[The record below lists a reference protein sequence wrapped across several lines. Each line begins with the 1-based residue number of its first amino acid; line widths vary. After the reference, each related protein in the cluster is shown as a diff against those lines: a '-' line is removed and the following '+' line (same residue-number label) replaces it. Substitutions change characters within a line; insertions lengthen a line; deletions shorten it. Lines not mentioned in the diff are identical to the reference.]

1 MNSVAPHSHPD
12 PRAWLSAMLRASQRL
27 TQGGSRALVLLM
39 LAALSLLPM
48 AARAQDF
55 SQGVDVAGANATI
68 WFRSNVATSWVDV
81 HYQVNGGGQQN
92 LRMTSVNG
100 RYEQRLPAAR
110 GNVLSYFFTYD
121 KGGAAF
127 DSPRFSFTVQGDTG
141 GGGGGGG
148 GGGVD
153 AAGAVCFF
161 EHVNYAGASTCA
173 DATSGWIGTVW
184 NDRVSSLKLKPG
196 YAIDVYQ
203 DINFT
208 GRVLTLTSDTV
219 NLDALGFNDALSS
232 FRVRTTGG
240 GGAGGGDGGAANWN
254 GRTTFNI
261 VNQTNGRWADD
272 QIYWAIIGRDW
283 GSGRFVRVDA
293 SGNLIPMTVADNG
306 ALVKG
311 GVGYTNYFNRL
322 SNTRSVTIPAL
333 DSARILMS
341 VGSPMYIKTVVDG
354 NGNIGYA
361 GANIENPTD
370 PNIDV
375 YFDFGEMAILPKG
388 NGAQGI
394 FVNTTRV
401 DHFGFPL
408 KLRVQG
414 LNGFDQTVGEPL
426 TESRDQLFARFKAET
441 PAQFTNLANAPYAP
455 WRIVAPAHG
464 NFRPGQAN
472 GNYLQPYIDAVW
484 QRFRNEDLVFTLQNL
499 GTFRGRV
506 TGDRF
511 IITGGNQFGT
521 YFINGKP
528 DTAMVL
534 LGAGLLA
541 DASGGPSNI
550 GTQLQIQ
557 AQLCAAL
564 NRRVAE
570 QPSLWYVQSAHHP
583 AGQASN
589 WYSKFWHEHSINK
602 LAYGFAY
609 DDVGGFSPSVHTPAP
624 TTVTYTIGW

>member
-1 MNSVAPHSHPD
+1 MNVAVPHP
-12 PRAWLSAMLRASQRL
+12 PGAWTWLSALRRTSRRL
-27 TQGGSRALVLLM
+27 MHDGARALAVLM
-39 LAALSLLPM
+39 LAALSLLPTLSQ
-48 AARAQDF
+48 AQDF
-55 SQGVDVAGANATI
+55 SQGVDVAGNTATI
-68 WFRSNVATSWVDV
+68 WFRSNVATTWVDV

-92 LRMTSVNG
+92 LRMTSANG
-100 RYEQRLPAAR
+100 RYEQRVTVVT
-110 GNVLSYFFTYD
+110 GNVLSYFFTYNN
-121 KGGAAF
+121 GGAAF
-127 DSPRFSFTVQGDTG
+127 DSPRFSFTVQGDTVG
-141 GGGGGGG
+141 NL
-148 GGGVD
+148 
-153 AAGAVCFF
+153 AGAVCFF
-161 EHVNYAGASTCA
+161 EHVNYGGASTCA
-173 DATSGWIGTVW
+173 DATTGWIGAVW
-184 NDRVSSLKLKPG
+184 NDRASSVKVKPG
-196 YAIDVYQ
+196 YEVDLYQ

-208 GRVLTLTSDTV
+208 GRVLTLGADAADLV
-219 NLDALGFNDALSS
+219 ALGFNDLTSS
-232 FRVRTTGG
+232 FRLRTKNVDPGS
-240 GGAGGGDGGAANWN
+240 WN
-254 GRTTFNI
+254 GLTTFNI
-261 VNQTNGRWADD
+261 VNQTGGRWADD
-272 QIYWAIIGRDW
+272 QVYWAIIGRDW
-283 GSGRFVRVDA
+283 GTGRFVRVDA
-293 SGNLIPMTVADNG
+293 SGNLIPMSTADNG
-306 ALVKG
+306 ALVKAG
-311 GVGYTNYFNRL
+311 IGYTNYFNRL

-333 DSARILMS
+333 DSARILFS
-341 VGSPMYIKTVVDG
+341 VGSPMYIRVVVDG

-388 NGAQGI
+388 NANQGI

-414 LNGFDQTVGEPL
+414 LGGFDQTVGEAL
-426 TESRDQLFARFKAET
+426 NETRDQLFARFKAET

-484 QRFRNEDLVFTLQNL
+484 QRYRGEDLVFTLQNL

-511 IITGGNQFGT
+511 TFTGGNQFGT
-521 YFINGKP
+521 FFINGKP

-534 LGAGLLA
+534 LGAGFLA

-557 AQLCAAL
+557 AQICAAL
-564 NRRVAE
+564 NRHVAE
-570 QPSLWYVQSAHHP
+570 QPSQWYVQSSHHP
-583 AGQASN
+583 AGQLGN
-589 WYSKFWHEHSINK
+589 WYSKFWHDHSINK

>member
-1 MNSVAPHSHPD
+1 MQQLGSRNKGPHLFEAYPAVRKQEIDVNSVVSVM
-12 PRAWLSAMLRASQRL
+12 RLWRGWMLL
-27 TQGGSRALVLLM
+27 LALLLG
-39 LAALSLLPM
+39 LAAH
-48 AARAQDF
+48 AADF
-55 SQGVDVAGANATI
+55 DHGVDVAGTTAKI
-68 WFRSNVATSWVDV
+68 WFKSNVATTWVDV

-92 LRMTSVNG
+92 LRMAAANG
-100 RYEQRLPAAR
+100 RYEQPLTVTN
-110 GNVLSYFFTYD
+110 GNVLSYFFTYNN
-121 KGGAAF
+121 GGAAF
-127 DSPRFSFTVQGDTG
+127 DSSRFSYTVQGDTG
-141 GGGGGGG
+141 GGGGGGS
-148 GGGVD
+148 
-153 AAGAVCFF
+153 ASGAVCFY
-161 EHVNYAGASTCA
+161 EHVNYGGASTCA
-173 DATSGWIGTVW
+173 DATTGWIGAAW
-184 NDRVSSLKLKPG
+184 NDRVSSLRLKAG
-196 YAIDVYQ
+196 YEIDLYQ

-208 GRVLTLTSDTV
+208 GRVLTVKSDAADLV
-219 NLDALGFNDALSS
+219 ALGFNDLTSS
-232 FRVRTTGG
+232 FRVRTVGGGGGG
-240 GGAGGGDGGAANWN
+240 GGANWN
-254 GRTTFNI
+254 GLTTFNI
-261 VNQTNGRWADD
+261 VNQTNGRWPDD
-272 QIYWAIIGRDW
+272 QVYWAIIGRDW
-283 GSGRFVRVDA
+283 GTGRFVRVDA
-293 SGNLIPMTVADNG
+293 SGNLIPMSVADNG

-311 GVGYTNYFNRL
+311 GIGYTNYFNRL
-322 SNTRSVTIPAL
+322 SSTRSVTIPAL
-333 DSARILMS
+333 DSARILFS
-341 VGSPMYIKTVVDG
+341 VGSPMYIRVVVDG

-370 PNIDV
+370 ANIDV

-388 NGAQGI
+388 NANQGI

-414 LNGFDQTVGEPL
+414 LGGFDQTVGEAL
-426 TESRDQLFARFKAET
+426 NETRDQLFARFKAET
-441 PAQFTNLANAPYAP
+441 PAQFTSLANAPYAP

-464 NFRPGQAN
+464 TFRPGQAN

-511 IITGGNQFGT
+511 IITGGTQFGT

-534 LGAGLLA
+534 LGSGFLA

-564 NRRVAE
+564 NRHVAE
-570 QPSLWYVQSAHHP
+570 SPALWYVQSAHHP
-583 AGQASN
+583 AGQLGN
-589 WYSKFWHEHSINK
+589 WYSKFWHDHSINR

-609 DDVGGFSPSVHTPAP
+609 DDVGGFSPSVHTDAP

>member
-1 MNSVAPHSHPD
+1 M
-12 PRAWLSAMLRASQRL
+12 LSMA
-27 TQGGSRALVLLM
+27 LLM
-39 LAALSLLPM
+39 GLAVH
-48 AARAQDF
+48 AADF
-55 SQGVDVAGANATI
+55 EHGVDVAGTAAKI
-68 WFRSNVATSWVDV
+68 WFKSNVATTWVDV

-92 LRMTSVNG
+92 LRMTAANN
-100 RYEQRLPAAR
+100 RFEQPLTVAN
-110 GNVLSYFFTYD
+110 GNVISYFFTYNN
-121 KGGAAF
+121 GGAAF

-141 GGGGGGG
+141 GGGGGGN
-148 GGGVD
+148 VS
-153 AAGAVCFF
+153 GAVCFF
-161 EHVNYAGASTCA
+161 QDINYGGASTCF
-173 DATSGWIGTVW
+173 DATTAWIGTAW
-184 NDRVSSLKLKPG
+184 NDRASSVRVKPG
-196 YAIDVYQ
+196 LEVDLYS
-203 DINFT
+203 DINFG
-208 GRVLTLTSDTV
+208 GRVLTIGA
-219 NLDALGFNDALSS
+219 DAPDLRNGGFNDLLSS
-232 FRVRTTGG
+232 FRVRTKNTNVDPN
-240 GGAGGGDGGAANWN
+240 AWN
-254 GRTTFNI
+254 GLTTFNI
-261 VNQTNGRWADD
+261 VNQTNGRWPDD
-272 QIYWAIIGRDW
+272 QVYWAIIGRDW
-283 GSGRFVRVDA
+283 GTGRFVRVDA
-293 SGNLIPMTVADNG
+293 SGNLIPMSAADNG

-311 GVGYTNYFNRL
+311 GVGYTNYFQRL

-341 VGSPMYIKTVVDG
+341 VGSPMYIRVNVDV

-361 GANIENPTD
+361 GANIENPAD

-388 NGAQGI
+388 NPNQGI
-394 FVNTTRV
+394 FINTTRV
-401 DHFGFPL
+401 DQFGFPL

-414 LNGFDQTVGEPL
+414 LGGFDQTVGEPL
-426 TESRDQLFARFKAET
+426 NETRDQLFARFKAET
-441 PAQFTNLANAPYAP
+441 PAQFASLAGAPFSP
-455 WRIVAPAHG
+455 WRIAAPARG
-464 NFRPGQAN
+464 NFKSGQAN
-472 GNYLQPYIDAVW
+472 GNYLQPYIDEVW

-506 TGDRF
+506 SGDRF
-511 IITGGNQFGT
+511 IFTGGMPFGT
-521 YFINGKP
+521 FFINGKP

-564 NRRVAE
+564 NRRVAA
-570 QPSLWYVQSAHHP
+570 QPALWYVQSAHHP

-609 DDVGGFSPSVHTPAP
+609 DDVGGFSPSVHTAVP